1 MKKNHRSMQK
11 EDGEV
16 VVVRTNR
23 SNVSREKRMA
33 TDEEMVKRA
42 KMMVVVGGRW
52 ISGQDDG

>member
-1 MKKNHRSMQK
+1 MDLSGG
-11 EDGEV
+11 EYGEV

-23 SNVSREKRMA
+23 SDVLSEKRMA